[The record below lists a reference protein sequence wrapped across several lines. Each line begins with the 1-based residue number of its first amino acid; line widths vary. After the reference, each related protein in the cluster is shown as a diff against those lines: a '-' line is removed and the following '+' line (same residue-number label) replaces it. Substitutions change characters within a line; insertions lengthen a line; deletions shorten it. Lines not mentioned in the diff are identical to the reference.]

1 MRDETAGFDPWL
13 TLEQL
18 SRALAVPPDWVAE
31 RVRAG
36 LIDAAGDGPAAW
48 RFDALVV
55 RRVRSMH
62 HTERCYGAVP
72 ELAAL
77 VADLEERIA
86 RLRERL
92 DRLERLERLQDLQ
105 PPHRPAR

>member
-1 MRDETAGFDPWL
+1 MRDEVPEAGAWL
-13 TLEQL
+13 TLEEL
-18 SRALAVPPDWVAE
+18 SRALAVSPDWVTE
-31 RVRAG
+31 RVHAG
-36 LIDAAGDGPAAW
+36 LIEVESDRVGRGQAGW

-55 RRVRSMH
+55 RRVRSMQ

-77 VADLEERIA
+77 VADLEEQIA

-92 DRLERLERLQDLQ
+92 
-105 PPHRPAR
+105 ARYGS